1 MKVKL
6 IWTMVTTRNIVM
18 RRMIVVITR
27 SGRMTRIVVVV
38 TRRGSMPDVCRDDYA
53 DERC

>member
-1 MKVKL
+1 MDDGD
-6 IWTMVTTRNIVM
+6 TRNIVM

>member
-1 MKVKL
+1 M